1 MNLKQT
7 IYFMALVGAVAGL
20 LTWFI
25 QGTVADLATRSG
37 LDVGQ
42 AQFTILVTTLMGM
55 LIGGM
60 TVGFAD
66 KWTADRV
73 VFKFVLMGV
82 ILGAVAG
89 LVGGLLYLPILFSVI
104 QTSASRV
111 GGFIGLPLTWLLA
124 GGLIGL
130 VTGLRWASI
139 NKLRSV
145 HALIGGLVGGGLG
158 GLLFTFLGNDLIF
171 QALAFMISGM
181 GITLGVTLAPVLMRD
196 GVVLFISSADP
207 RAQNKYGSPQQ
218 QWLVQEGDRFVIGS
232 LGSDR
237 GQTMYGR
244 PIDIYIPDA
253 MVAKRHAYLYARE
266 KRFYIQQHENN
277 IGPQGQPLSALQVN
291 NMNVVNARE
300 LRDGDEIV
308 LGQTLLKFSSR
319 RQTPPAAQQ
328 MAAGRRM

>member
-1 MNLKQT
+1 MSLKQT
-7 IYFMALVGAVAGL
+7 VYFMALVGAIAGL
-20 LTWFI
+20 VCWAL
-25 QGTVADLATRSG
+25 QGFLADLADFSIT
-37 LDVGQ
+37 Q
-42 AQFTILVTTLMGM
+42 AQFTIFVTTLMGM

-66 KWTADRV
+66 KWTSDRV
-73 VFKFVLMGV
+73 VVKWVFMGV
-82 ILGAVAG
+82 LLGGAAG

-104 QTSASRV
+104 QGSPSRV
-111 GGFIGLPLTWLLA
+111 GAMIGLPLTWLIA

-130 VTGLRWASI
+130 VTGLRWAGI

-145 HALIGGLVGGGLG
+145 HALIGGLVGGGIG
-158 GLLFTFLGNDLIF
+158 GLMFGFLGSDMVF

-196 GVVLFISSADP
+196 GVLLFISSADP

-232 LGSDR
+232 QGSDR
-237 GQTMYGR
+237 NATLYGR
-244 PIDIYIPDA
+244 PVDVYIPDA
-253 MVAKRHAYLYARE
+253 MIANRHALLYAKD
-266 KRFYIQQHENN
+266 KRFYLQQHENN
-277 IGPQGQPLSALQVN
+277 IGPQGQPLAPLQVN
-291 NMNVVNARE
+291 NANVASTRE

-328 MAAGRRM
+328 MASGRRM